1 MKGNSLF
8 SVYYLLIFGIS
19 LILFSCTSNNTKTGP
34 NQIFVAS
41 YYFPN
46 YHIDKRNEKVHGIG
60 WSEWELV
67 KNAKPRFEGHQQPKV
82 PLWGYTDEA
91 NPVDM
96 AQKIEAASSHGIDAF
111 IFDWYYYNDGLFLER
126 GLEEGFMKASNNS
139 KMKFALM
146 WANHDWIDIHP
157 MSVDKKPGLLYP
169 GKLSPD
175 VFDQMTDYVIDRY
188 FKHPSYWKINNRPYF
203 SIYDLQKLLE
213 SFGSVEK
220 CREALERFRKKTRQ
234 AGFDGL
240 SLNAVIWG
248 NPILPSENK
257 PANLV
262 KLVHDLGF
270 DNTTSYVWIH
280 HARLN
285 QFPQTPYNEA
295 KKQYLDFVAKTMTEY
310 SMPYFPNLTMG
321 WDASPRCNQADEFIN
336 KGYPFMS
343 TLSGNTPEEFC
354 KAAEELRKMVAER
367 PADERII
374 TVNCWNE
381 WTEGS
386 YLEPDTQNGFKY
398 LEALQKVFKN

>member
-1 MKGNSLF
+1 
-8 SVYYLLIFGIS
+8 
-19 LILFSCTSNNTKTGP
+19 
-34 NQIFVAS
+34 
-41 YYFPN
+41 
-46 YHIDKRNEKVHGIG
+46 
-60 WSEWELV
+60 
-67 KNAKPRFEGHQQPKV
+67 
-82 PLWGYTDEA
+82 
-91 NPVDM
+91 
-96 AQKIEAASSHGIDAF
+96 
-111 IFDWYYYNDGLFLER
+111 
-126 GLEEGFMKASNNS
+126 
-139 KMKFALM
+139 MKFALM

-157 MSVDKKPGLLYP
+157 MSLDKEPGLLYP

-175 VFDQMTDYVIDRY
+175 VFDQMTDYVIDKY

-213 SFGSVEK
+213 SFGSVEE

-248 NPILPSENK
+248 NPILPSENN

>member
-1 MKGNSLF
+1 MKKNSLF
-8 SVYYLLIFGIS
+8 SVYYLLIFGIF
-19 LILFSCTSNNTKTGP
+19 LILFSCTSNNTKNGN

-46 YHIDKRNEKVHGIG
+46 YHIDKRNEKVHGTG
-60 WSEWELV
+60 WSEWKLV
-67 KNAKPRFEGHQQPKV
+67 KDAKPRFEGHQQPKV

-157 MSVDKKPGLLYP
+157 MSLDKKPGLLYP
-169 GKLSPD
+169 GKLSPE

-220 CREALERFRKKTRQ
+220 CREALDRFRKKTKQ

-262 KLVHDLGF
+262 NLVHDLGF